1 MIQLLLTYPLLLLF
15 LVAAI
20 GYAVGRV
27 TIAGT
32 SLGVAA
38 VLFVGLAFG
47 ALHPD
52 LKLPELVY
60 QLGLVVFVYTIG
72 ISSGRQFWAS
82 LRRQGLRDNFLVLAL
97 LVVATMLIAAIGQ
110 LLGWTPGVTAGVFT
124 GSLTNTAA
132 LAGALEYLQATVPPD
147 VREQVLAEPVV
158 GFSITYPVGV
168 LGMIAVI
175 LLLRRVWHID
185 WERDAA
191 ESRLP
196 GATKQRLHTTTI
208 EVTHPDVHGSTVQHV
223 VDGRGW
229 DVTFGRIRHDGHLT
243 LVDGHTRLHVGD
255 LVSVVGPH
263 KDVSAVAQVLGEVS
277 GEHLEADRREFD
289 FRRVFVSQPTLAG
302 RRLRDLDLPQ
312 RFGAFV
318 TRVRR
323 GDQDFVAHGNT
334 VLELGDRVR
343 VVARPDQMNA
353 VSRFFGDSYRSLSE
367 VDLLTLNLG
376 FALGLLV
383 GMIPIPLPG
392 ATIRL
397 GFAGGPLI
405 VALILGALGRTG
417 PLVWS
422 LPYSANLTL
431 RQIGLILFLAGI
443 GTRSGYAFVSTLQAG
458 GGLTLFV
465 AGGMITITVAL
476 ATLVIGYRVLHIPMG
491 VLIGMLAGLQTQPA
505 LLGFALEQTDNDLP
519 NIGYSAVYPIA
530 LITKIVCA
538 QLLLALLP

>member
-20 GYAVGRV
+20 GYALGRITV
-27 TIAGT
+27 AGT

-353 VSRFFGDSYRSLSE
+353 VSRFFGDSYRALSE

-443 GTRSGYAFVSTLQAG
+443 GTRSGYAFVSTLQGG

-465 AGGMITITVAL
+465 AGAAITILMAL
-476 ATLVIGYRVLHIPMG
+476 VTLVLGYRVLHIPMG

>member
-1 MIQLLLTYPLLLLF
+1 
-15 LVAAI
+15 
-20 GYAVGRV
+20 
-27 TIAGT
+27 
-32 SLGVAA
+32 
-38 VLFVGLAFG
+38 
-47 ALHPD
+47 
-52 LKLPELVY
+52 
-60 QLGLVVFVYTIG
+60 
-72 ISSGRQFWAS
+72 
-82 LRRQGLRDNFLVLAL
+82 
-97 LVVATMLIAAIGQ
+97 
-110 LLGWTPGVTAGVFT
+110 
-124 GSLTNTAA
+124 
-132 LAGALEYLQATVPPD
+132 
-147 VREQVLAEPVV
+147 
-158 GFSITYPVGV
+158 
-168 LGMIAVI
+168 
-175 LLLRRVWHID
+175 
-185 WERDAA
+185 
-191 ESRLP
+191 
-196 GATKQRLHTTTI
+196 
-208 EVTHPDVHGSTVQHV
+208 
-223 VDGRGW
+223 
-229 DVTFGRIRHDGHLT
+229 
-243 LVDGHTRLHVGD
+243 
-255 LVSVVGPH
+255 
-263 KDVSAVAQVLGEVS
+263 
-277 GEHLEADRREFD
+277 
-289 FRRVFVSQPTLAG
+289 
-302 RRLRDLDLPQ
+302 
-312 RFGAFV
+312 
-318 TRVRR
+318 
-323 GDQDFVAHGNT
+323 

-443 GTRSGYAFVSTLQAG
+443 GTRSGYAFVSTLQGG

-465 AGGMITITVAL
+465 AGAAITILMAL
-476 ATLVIGYRVLHIPMG
+476 VTLVLGYRVLHIPMG